1 MNNWK
6 TRIKG
11 KFRKAQLLLLL
22 VFVTCAAA
30 GCGSKQAD
38 MDSTG
43 STGQAGMS
51 GAAVTPAQQPTPKT
65 SQAPAP
71 KPTPEK
77 TKKFKADEFTLKIPV
92 SWTDQYHTKESVG
105 EGNDN
110 VTYLDFYANKCHE
123 ETGMGLLFSIAAFK
137 DESYKQL
144 SSYVVVGKTETVS
157 YVAVFPIRLQ
167 TVGAS
172 EEAKQQYDHMFG
184 TIEKVANT
192 LELKKKK

>member
-1 MNNWK
+1 MKNWK
-6 TRIKG
+6 TI
-11 KFRKAQLLLLL
+11 LLLL
-22 VFVTCAAA
+22 VIVTCTAS
-30 GCGSKQAD
+30 GCGSK
-38 MDSTG
+38 
-43 STGQAGMS
+43 GQPGMP
-51 GAAVTPAQQPTPKT
+51 AAETPAQQSTPKP
-65 SQAPAP
+65 SQDPTP

-77 TKKFKADEFTLKIPV
+77 TETFEADDFTLNIPV
-92 SWTDQYHTKESVG
+92 SWTDQYQTKESEG

-123 ETGMGLLFSIAAFK
+123 ETGMGLLFSIGTFK

-144 SSYVVVGKTETVS
+144 STYVVVGKTEKVS
-157 YVAVFPIRLQ
+157 YVAVFPVKLQ

-192 LELKKKK
+192 LELKKKG